1 MNTFQHAAKTKMQSC
16 YFAIFFA
23 FSPLFLGDR
32 VEGRGRGVRNA
43 IMEIGPSSIVVL
55 LSSPFSS
62 PQLSPLLSLSERG
75 KTLTKKRFVPLS
87 PCSNRFIPKVVCNCY
102 PEGGQMFWYL
112 YLDGCLKRFEYD
124 ICLLPYIYK
133 LRIAFSDIL
142 GRSEFEYIT
151 HRRWPCPRSLMRW

>member
-43 IMEIGPSSIVVL
+43 IMEIGPSSIVP

-62 PQLSPLLSLSERG
+62 PPI
-75 KTLTKKRFVPLS
+75 VAA
-87 PCSNRFIPKVVCNCY
+87 
-102 PEGGQMFWYL
+102 
-112 YLDGCLKRFEYD
+112 
-124 ICLLPYIYK
+124 
-133 LRIAFSDIL
+133 AF
-142 GRSEFEYIT
+142 T
-151 HRRWPCPRSLMRW
+151 